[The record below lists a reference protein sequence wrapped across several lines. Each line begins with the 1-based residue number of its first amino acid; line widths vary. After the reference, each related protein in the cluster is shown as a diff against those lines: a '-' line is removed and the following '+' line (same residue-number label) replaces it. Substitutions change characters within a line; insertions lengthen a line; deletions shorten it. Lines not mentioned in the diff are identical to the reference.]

1 MLKIIWKSKIRAVW
15 DRLWGWMALALLGS
29 GAVLG
34 VIWLIH
40 AGVEAILPGFCKML
54 EWCGEHAVLVLAVL
68 VAACLV
74 CVYLEGRIEE
84 REAEEDVTYVEGE
97 VCE

>member
-1 MLKIIWKSKIRAVW
+1 MFKIIWKSKLRAVW

-54 EWCGEHAVLVLAVL
+54 EWCGAHAVLVLAVL
-68 VAACLV
+68 VAGCLV
-74 CVYLEGRIEE
+74 CVYLEGRSEE
-84 REAEEDVTYVEGE
+84 RDVEEAAPYVEGE
-97 VCE
+97 VYE